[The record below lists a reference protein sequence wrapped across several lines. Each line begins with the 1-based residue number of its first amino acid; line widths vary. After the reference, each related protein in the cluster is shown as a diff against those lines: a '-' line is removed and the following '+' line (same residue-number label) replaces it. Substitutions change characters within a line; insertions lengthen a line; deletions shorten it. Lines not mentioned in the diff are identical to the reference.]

1 MTSYLFWVCGYW
13 LFSTIGK
20 RMMNGMISCL
30 VCLMKHRAILYDK
43 DCQQASSRCLPCGR
57 MPSGCWFVMQ
67 EVSPRLP
74 ICKRIDG
81 SIPWGWQLG
90 ECEILQAGDV
100 YNWLDSLQKVL
111 LPLLALSLCRL
122 GTLFWAIPLQT
133 AVANKL
139 LSAKGTFS
147 CLSHLTP
154 FLCGFTINFM
164 QTATEWTFV
173 NHRQSLSTHSTMS
186 RSSNEV
192 TSLLFPLV
200 HQSTV
205 VHSCQP
211 LSTLSTRWQNKS
223 PQNSPR

>member
-1 MTSYLFWVCGYW
+1 
-13 LFSTIGK
+13 
-20 RMMNGMISCL
+20 MIRIASKHL
-30 VCLMKHRAILYDK
+30 LDVCLADECHPAADSWCRKFPLVY
-43 DCQQASSRCLPCGR
+43 QFVNVLTGASH
-57 MPSGCWFVMQ
+57 
-67 EVSPRLP
+67 E
-74 ICKRIDG
+74 DG
-81 SIPWGWQLG
+81 SLG

-192 TSLLFPLV
+192 TSLLFSL
-200 HQSTV
+200 SLI
-205 VHSCQP
+205 SQP
-211 LSTLSTRWQNKS
+211 LSTLVNLC
-223 PQNSPR
+223 PPCPRDGKIKALKILRGRNTLQK